1 MINLL
6 PTQLAVD
13 ASNNTPVGVIIAAP
27 PHVIQPFMVL
37 SPGNASGASEQVA
50 LSPLAS
56 QLSDIAASLASS
68 PAVDRA
74 RVDDIKSAISEGRL
88 QVNPSVVADKL
99 IETVR
104 QLLSPRNP

>member
-1 MINLL
+1 MNIEKLN
-6 PTQLAVD
+6 Q
-13 ASNNTPVGVIIAAP
+13 PVGPANLGGTA
-27 PHVIQPFMVL
+27 
-37 SPGNASGASEQVA
+37 STRSERSSDAGKASGAGDQVA

-56 QLSDIAASLASS
+56 QLSDLAATLASS

-104 QLLSPRNP
+104 QLLAPRAA

>member
-1 MINLL
+1 MNIEKLN
-6 PTQLAVD
+6 Q
-13 ASNNTPVGVIIAAP
+13 PVGPANLGGASSTRSERAS
-27 PHVIQPFMVL
+27 

>member
-1 MINLL
+1 MNIEKLN
-6 PTQLAVD
+6 Q
-13 ASNNTPVGVIIAAP
+13 PVGPANLGSAP
-27 PHVIQPFMVL
+27 
-37 SPGNASGASEQVA
+37 STRTEKTADAGKASGASDQVA

-56 QLSDIAASLASS
+56 QLSDLAATLASS

-99 IETVR
+99 IETVK
-104 QLLSPRNP
+104 QLLSPRTA